1 MPSAASVYYH
11 DYCADD
17 VGTDDNNV
25 CRALYEHRDC
35 LCRLYQGLRIAA
47 DGYSDLR
54 RMLPGVRTYSHIHTA
69 AVPHANRH
77 RNSCAYG
84 IR

>member
-1 MPSAASVYYH
+1 
-11 DYCADD
+11 
-17 VGTDDNNV
+17 
-25 CRALYEHRDC
+25 
-35 LCRLYQGLRIAA
+35 
-47 DGYSDLR
+47 
-54 RMLPGVRTYSHIHTA
+54 MLPGVRTYSHIHTA